1 MNIFELLNERYT
13 IPDKPKLFEAFSGV
27 GCQMMAFKRLG
38 IEVESVG
45 FSEIDKY
52 AIQSYQAIHG
62 NHKSWGSIVDIK
74 GKDLPEI
81 DVFTY
86 SFPCFTKD
94 ALIMTNIGFKKIVD
108 VMVGDMVM
116 THDKTF
122 KRVIR
127 TLDNGVKQTL
137 EIKGMSVDEI
147 VCTQNH
153 KFYVRELKRV
163 YHHKPNTQSR
173 RFETPKW
180 VEAKDLN
187 KNTYLSIAINQNS
200 IIPTLPKE
208 IGHLSNEKDFW
219 YIVGRYLG
227 DGWLR
232 HQSGIIICCERS
244 ETNEISDRLDRLGIN
259 YCVSEE
265 RTVNKLHISKQVY
278 KEYFAQF
285 GKGASNKRITSDV
298 FNLPID
304 LLEGFV
310 EGYLESDGSY
320 TQGVY
325 KTSSVSKELSYGFA
339 QCVAKVYKTP
349 YRIYKNIRKKDYL
362 IEGRSGKQ
370 LPAYSVV
377 FKKEVRKQDKAFFED
392 GYIWF
397 PIKSIK
403 DRDLENVYDLEV
415 EDNHSYTVNGTIVHN
430 CTDLS
435 KAGKQKGLSN
445 TRSGLVYEV
454 LRILNELKE
463 EDRLPKVLIME
474 NVVDLVQ
481 VKFIKQ
487 FQEIQL
493 ELEELGYSN
502 YTETLNAKDYGV
514 AQNRDRVFMVSILG
528 DYYYEFPKPIKLEK
542 RLRDYLETNVDK
554 KYRLSDRMLQGMM
567 KTNFNSYQLE
577 NRLQDLDGC
586 ISTILTRYEG
596 SPQVVDHTKINVI
609 GNYMPSNHDAS
620 RIVHSDGLAP
630 AVKENHGTITAT
642 NEPCLIIPENTEK
655 GFAIAQEGDGVYTN
669 RPHQKRGVVQKGMIQ
684 TIKANNSDIGV
695 VVSDLKR
702 EYCNRLLEEGLV
714 EPYDMIRHSYTN
726 NRLENDMERKEG
738 QNDISAAL
746 TTRPDTLG
754 VVVPEVKDL
763 IIRKLTPLEVWRL
776 MGIDDEDF
784 HKAQKSGVPS
794 SQLYK
799 QAGNGLVVDVFAL
812 IISTMVK
819 R

>member
-1 MNIFELLNERYT
+1 MNIFELLNEKY
-13 IPDKPKLFEAFSGV
+13 ILPDKPKLFEAFSGI
-27 GCQMMAFKRLG
+27 GCQIMAFKRLG

-62 NHKSWGSIVDIK
+62 NHKSWGSITDIK

-94 ALIMTNIGFKKIVD
+94 ALVMTSFGFKKIVD
-108 VMVGDMVM
+108 IVDGDMVM

-127 TLDNGVKQTL
+127 KLDNGVKQTL

-147 VCTQNH
+147 VCTPNH
-153 KFYVRELKRV
+153 KFYTRKLKRV
-163 YHHKPNTQSR
+163 YYHNPNTQSR
-173 RFETPKW
+173 RFEEPKW
-180 VEAKDLN
+180 VEAKELN
-187 KNTYLSIAINQNS
+187 KNTYLGVAINQNS
-200 IIPTLPKE
+200 IIPILPKE
-208 IGHLSNEKDFW
+208 IEHLSGKKDFW
-219 YIVGRYLG
+219 YIVGRYIG

-232 HQSGIIICCERS
+232 HQNGIIVCCERS
-244 ETNEISDRLDRLGIN
+244 ETKEISDRLDRLGIN
-259 YCVSEE
+259 YCISEE
-265 RTVNKLHISKQVY
+265 RTVNKLHISKRVY

-285 GKGASNKRITSDV
+285 GKGAANKRITQDI
-298 FNLPID
+298 FDLPID
-304 LLEGFV
+304 LLEWFI
-310 EGYLESDGSY
+310 EGYLESDGSF
-320 TQGVY
+320 TKGVY

-349 YRIYKNIRKKDYL
+349 YRIYKNIRKNDYL

-377 FKKEVRKQDKAFFED
+377 FKKEVKKQDKAFYED

-403 DRDLENVYDLEV
+403 ESSLENVYDLEI

-454 LRILNELKE
+454 LRILHELE
-463 EDRLPKVLIME
+463 EEQRLPKVLIME

-596 SPQVVDHTKINVI
+596 SPQVVDHTKIN
-609 GNYMPSNHDAS
+609 
-620 RIVHSDGLAP
+620 
-630 AVKENHGTITAT
+630 
-642 NEPCLIIPENTEK
+642 EPCLIIPENTEK

-684 TIKANNSDIGV
+684 TIKANNSDIDV

-763 IIRKLTPLEVWRL
+763 IIRKLTQLEVWRL

>member
-1 MNIFELLNERYT
+1 
-13 IPDKPKLFEAFSGV
+13 
-27 GCQMMAFKRLG
+27 MAFKRLG

-62 NHKSWGSIVDIK
+62 THKSWGSITDIK

-86 SFPCFTKD
+86 SFP
-94 ALIMTNIGFKKIVD
+94 
-108 VMVGDMVM
+108 
-116 THDKTF
+116 
-122 KRVIR
+122 
-127 TLDNGVKQTL
+127 
-137 EIKGMSVDEI
+137 
-147 VCTQNH
+147 
-153 KFYVRELKRV
+153 
-163 YHHKPNTQSR
+163 
-173 RFETPKW
+173 
-180 VEAKDLN
+180 
-187 KNTYLSIAINQNS
+187 
-200 IIPTLPKE
+200 
-208 IGHLSNEKDFW
+208 
-219 YIVGRYLG
+219 
-227 DGWLR
+227 
-232 HQSGIIICCERS
+232 
-244 ETNEISDRLDRLGIN
+244 
-259 YCVSEE
+259 
-265 RTVNKLHISKQVY
+265 
-278 KEYFAQF
+278 
-285 GKGASNKRITSDV
+285 
-298 FNLPID
+298 
-304 LLEGFV
+304 
-310 EGYLESDGSY
+310 
-320 TQGVY
+320 
-325 KTSSVSKELSYGFA
+325 
-339 QCVAKVYKTP
+339 
-349 YRIYKNIRKKDYL
+349 
-362 IEGRSGKQ
+362 
-370 LPAYSVV
+370 
-377 FKKEVRKQDKAFFED
+377 
-392 GYIWF
+392 
-397 PIKSIK
+397 
-403 DRDLENVYDLEV
+403 
-415 EDNHSYTVNGTIVHN
+415 

-463 EDRLPKVLIME
+463 EERLPKVLIME

-596 SPQVVDHTKINVI
+596 SPQVVDHTKIN
-609 GNYMPSNHDAS
+609 
-620 RIVHSDGLAP
+620 
-630 AVKENHGTITAT
+630 
-642 NEPCLIIPENTEK
+642 EPCLIIPENTEK

-754 VVVPEVKDL
+754 VVVYDDYNSSIRADQDTIGTLTTNCGSSAERNGYKL
-763 IIRKLTPLEVWRL
+763 IEKENNNLVIRKLTPLEVWRL
-776 MGIDDEDF
+776 MGVDDEDF

-799 QAGNGLVVDVFAL
+799 QAGNGIVVDVFAAIL
-812 IISTMVK
+812 KTMIK
-819 R
+819 GEQNDK

>member
-1 MNIFELLNERYT
+1 M
-13 IPDKPKLFEAFSGV
+13 

-62 NHKSWGSIVDIK
+62 NHKSWGSITDIK

-86 SFPCFTKD
+86 SFP
-94 ALIMTNIGFKKIVD
+94 
-108 VMVGDMVM
+108 
-116 THDKTF
+116 
-122 KRVIR
+122 
-127 TLDNGVKQTL
+127 
-137 EIKGMSVDEI
+137 
-147 VCTQNH
+147 
-153 KFYVRELKRV
+153 
-163 YHHKPNTQSR
+163 
-173 RFETPKW
+173 
-180 VEAKDLN
+180 
-187 KNTYLSIAINQNS
+187 
-200 IIPTLPKE
+200 
-208 IGHLSNEKDFW
+208 
-219 YIVGRYLG
+219 
-227 DGWLR
+227 
-232 HQSGIIICCERS
+232 
-244 ETNEISDRLDRLGIN
+244 
-259 YCVSEE
+259 
-265 RTVNKLHISKQVY
+265 
-278 KEYFAQF
+278 
-285 GKGASNKRITSDV
+285 
-298 FNLPID
+298 
-304 LLEGFV
+304 
-310 EGYLESDGSY
+310 
-320 TQGVY
+320 
-325 KTSSVSKELSYGFA
+325 
-339 QCVAKVYKTP
+339 
-349 YRIYKNIRKKDYL
+349 
-362 IEGRSGKQ
+362 
-370 LPAYSVV
+370 
-377 FKKEVRKQDKAFFED
+377 
-392 GYIWF
+392 
-397 PIKSIK
+397 
-403 DRDLENVYDLEV
+403 
-415 EDNHSYTVNGTIVHN
+415 

-454 LRILNELKE
+454 LRILHELKE
-463 EDRLPKVLIME
+463 EERLPKVLIME

-577 NRLQDLDGC
+577 NKLQDLDGC

-609 GNYMPSNHDAS
+609 GNYSPSNHDAS

-630 AVKENHGTITAT
+630 AIKENHGTITAT

-655 GFAIAQEGDGVYTN
+655 GYAIAEEGDGVYTN

-684 TIKANNSDIGV
+684 TIKANNSDLGV

-738 QNDISAAL
+738 QNNISAAL

-754 VVVPEVKDL
+754 VVVYDDYNSSIRADQTTMGTLTTNCGSSSKRNGYKIIENEL
-763 IIRKLTPLEVWRL
+763 CIRKLTPLECWRL

-794 SQLYK
+794 SHLYR
-799 QAGNGLVVDVFAL
+799 QAGNGIVVDVFAS
-812 IISTMVK
+812 IIKTMTK
-819 R
+819 GEQNDK